1 MNRMNRRRMLGMS
14 GAGALAA
21 FLAAC
26 GKQAGV
32 TESANIR
39 ALGVPAEIPGLS
51 TEEVNDVVLLRTAA
65 SLEFTAID
73 AYEAALNLGV
83 FTGSAAALR
92 AVATRMRDDHRG
104 HADAVNGLVV
114 AAGGKAFECANPRF
128 NEVYLAPA
136 LAAITAADNA
146 DVPGDVLALAHGL
159 ETVAAQTY
167 QSVVG
172 LLTTPAFPP
181 HSANSRR
188 LRSHSVRCAPMVRA
202 SRCHS
207 RRRAS
212 TRSSTRTSPAPEAH
226 RTAAP
231 GEAQH
236 TAVASPVDGE
246 SVGWPR
252 RAGNRASRKVGTSQ
266 DKVLARARSGRPDIS
281 CNRERPPMAGFAPI
295 RQG

>member
-39 ALGVPAEIPGLS
+39 ALGVPAEIPGLG

-92 AVATRMRDDHRG
+92 QVATRMRDDHRG
-104 HADAVNGLVV
+104 HAEAVNGLVV

-136 LAAITAADNA
+136 LEAITAADNA

-172 LLTTPAFPP
+172 LLTTPA
-181 HSANSRR
+181 
-188 LRSHSVRCAPMVRA
+188 LRGAAM
-202 SRCHS
+202 
-207 RRRAS
+207 
-212 TRSSTRTSPAPEAH
+212 TIGQDEARH
-226 RTAAP
+226 AA
-231 GEAQH
+231 
-236 TAVASPVDGE
+236 
-246 SVGWPR
+246 
-252 RAGNRASRKVGTSQ
+252 
-266 DKVLARARSGRPDIS
+266 VLAQAILPDGKGIAPSVNETTGKANPAAVPGAFGSLASIS
-281 CNRERPPMAGFAPI
+281 FAIGKTSDAGTKTQVSFDTPSLNSMAYEYAKC
-295 RQG
+295 

>member
-1 MNRMNRRRMLGMS
+1 MNRMNRRQMLGAT

-39 ALGVPAEIPGLS
+39 ALGVPADVPGLS
-51 TEEVNDVVLLRTAA
+51 NEVVDDVVLLRTAA
-65 SLEFTAID
+65 SLEYTAID

-92 AVATRMRDDHRG
+92 QVATRMRDDHRG

-146 DVPGDVLALAHGL
+146 DVPGDVLALAYGL

-172 LLTTPAFPP
+172 LLTTPALRRAAMTIGQDESRHAAVLAQAINPGAAGVGP
-181 HSANSRR
+181 SVDAEGRPLISAVPSAFGE
-188 LRSHSVRCAPMVRA
+188 LTATPLTLGPVRA
-202 SRCHS
+202 DGSRFQVS
-207 RRRAS
+207 LETPS
-212 TRSSTRTSPAPEAH
+212 LNSFVYP
-226 RTAAP
+226 
-231 GEAQH
+231 
-236 TAVASPVDGE
+236 
-246 SVGWPR
+246 SV
-252 RAGNRASRKVGTSQ
+252 
-266 DKVLARARSGRPDIS
+266 S
-281 CNRERPPMAGFAPI
+281 CA
-295 RQG
+295 